1 MNELRGNQGMT
12 TKFMIRSIGALLILL
27 GAMPFA
33 LKFFGGPLIQIP
45 GDVLSIISI
54 IGGIRLLRFEESGR
68 QLISLLSLAYIAMAG
83 LQLIIGIFF
92 PKARVG
98 EIAGQHFESQALFW
112 GVALA
117 AFAIFGLIYAFLR
130 RTDVKATF
138 K

>member
-1 MNELRGNQGMT
+1 
-12 TKFMIRSIGALLILL
+12 
-27 GAMPFA
+27 
-33 LKFFGGPLIQIP
+33 
-45 GDVLSIISI
+45 
-54 IGGIRLLRFEESGR
+54 
-68 QLISLLSLAYIAMAG
+68 MAG